1 MSRPITV
8 VGGGLAGL
16 SLGIVLVER
25 GVEVE
30 LYERRRYPFHRVCGE
45 FISGVSDQVLIDL
58 GIRDCFGDAV
68 RIESM
73 AWFMRD
79 RLLLEQAL
87 PRAATGIS
95 RYTLDARLAEK
106 ASAMGVQLHQGAA
119 FNRADGEGLVWAS
132 GKTLDTRSRWI
143 GLSAHFEGLEV
154 DRLEM
159 HCGKCGYLGISP
171 IERGR
176 VNVTGLF
183 QRQAGL
189 KAHGLDL
196 IHAYLAAN
204 GSCELAQRLAAAR
217 SVSGS
222 FVAIAGFEFG
232 AQGAGG
238 FALGDRSLLIPPFA
252 GNGMSMAFEA
262 SAQAAPVLSDYARE
276 RTTWAAALERY
287 AAAQRRAFG
296 LRMQV
301 ATRLHPVLLSNFG
314 LRMLGTLAVAGILPT
329 QRLFN
334 ALR

>member
-1 MSRPITV
+1 MSRSITV

-16 SLGIVLVER
+16 SLSIALVEQ
-25 GVEVE
+25 GVDVEV
-30 LYERRRYPFHRVCGE
+30 YERRRYPFHRVCGE
-45 FISGVSDQVLIDL
+45 FICGVSEQVLIDL
-58 GIRDCFGDAV
+58 GIRDCFDDAV
-68 RIESM
+68 RIDSM

-79 RLLLEQAL
+79 RLLLEQPL

-95 RYTLDARLAEK
+95 RYALDARLAEK
-106 ASAMGVQLHQGAA
+106 ASGIGVQLYEGAA
-119 FNRADGEGLVWAS
+119 FNGADAEGLVWAT
-132 GKTLDTRSRWI
+132 GKALDSRSRWI
-143 GLSAHFEGLEV
+143 GLSAHFDGLGT

-171 IERGR
+171 IEQGR

-183 QRQAGL
+183 QRQTGL
-189 KAHGLDL
+189 KAHGLEL

-232 AQGAGG
+232 EQGVDG

-262 SAQAAPVLSDYARE
+262 SAQAAPVLVDYARG
-276 RTTWAAALERY
+276 RTTWVTALERY
-287 AAAQRRAFG
+287 AAAQSRAFG
-296 LRMQV
+296 LRMKV
-301 ATRLHPVLLSNFG
+301 ASRLHPLLLSNLG
-314 LRMLGTLAVAGILPT
+314 LRMLGTLAGFGILPA